1 MSHTHEKYLEES
13 REKELYITNLQ
24 KILCVQL
31 RESDIRRREV
41 NLIKIQIENEMDRHL
56 LDELKILM
64 VFIPFVSI
72 LMALMWQKEG
82 YNIVC
87 HLFNVSL

>member
-1 MSHTHEKYLEES
+1 MEES

-82 YNIVC
+82 YNIMC

>member
-1 MSHTHEKYLEES
+1 LEES

>member
-1 MSHTHEKYLEES
+1 MEES